1 MKAVLAIF
9 FGMMMFGQSN
19 PNSKVIGIWDGN
31 LEAGGATYRLVVHVR
46 NDEGKLNGAMES
58 PDQGP
63 GEIKADA
70 MKFEENKLTFTIN
83 AIGGSYEGT
92 LKDGK
97 LEGKWSQGGQ
107 SFDLNLK
114 MRDKS

>member
-1 MKAVLAIF
+1 MKAVLVIF

-19 PNSKVIGIWDGN
+19 PNSKVIGIWDGK
-31 LEAGGATYRLVVHVR
+31 LEAGGQTLRFIVHVR
-46 NDEGKLNGAMES
+46 NDEGKLSGAIES

-63 GEIKADA
+63 GEIAVDA
-70 MKFEENKLTFTIN
+70 IKFEDNKLTFSIN
-83 AIGGSYEGT
+83 GIGGSYEGT

-97 LEGKWSQGGQ
+97 LEGKWSQSGQ

>member
-9 FGMMMFGQSN
+9 FGMIMLGQAN
-19 PNSKVIGIWDGN
+19 TNSKVIGIWDGN
-31 LEAGGATYRLVVHVR
+31 LVAGGATYRLVLHVR
-46 NDEGKLNGAMES
+46 NDEGKLKGGMES

-63 GEIKADA
+63 GEIPVDTMTFKDN
-70 MKFEENKLTFTIN
+70 KFTFTIN

-97 LEGKWSQGGQ
+97 LEGKWSQSGQ